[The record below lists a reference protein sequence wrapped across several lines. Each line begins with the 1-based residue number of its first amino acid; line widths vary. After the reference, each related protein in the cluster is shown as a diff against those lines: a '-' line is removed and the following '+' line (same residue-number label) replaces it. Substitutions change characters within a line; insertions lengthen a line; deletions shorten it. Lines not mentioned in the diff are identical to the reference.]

1 MLSDQAFGVVHSS
14 TEFIYQLLGI
24 TSTETNNL
32 WMVGWVCYDISFLGD
47 IKKCDTFNS
56 AI

>member
-56 AI
+56 SI